1 MGVILLGDKTAAARW
16 LAYAKSR
23 AAALAK
29 QGNNLS
35 QTFSPAEGVTIRVQ
49 TLQGTPRVWIEAG
62 GMDYV
67 MATDRPVEGGVART
81 AILGGTIRSGAARP
95 VGFTEFGT
103 SNGLLLRPLGDD
115 VFLASPT
122 AQGFAGNAAII
133 YAKRSTATGTGFNP
147 WQDPAYD
154 VFATTKVFHS
164 GVTEDGFARLHVM
177 YEYYRPAPYAYDPN
191 YTIPH
196 PAIATSFDGGASFST
211 TIFAINVHPPVP
223 GLPADAYEDIYMR
236 SAVFCGN
243 NKIAL
248 VGIAQWGATNS
259 ICSLTSSNGGAS
271 WAFNLAPQTEGV
283 FTSQLTCA
291 HIGGDKILGVTTNP
305 GSGIGARKTYLS
317 TDAGVSF
324 TLVED
329 SVDIININLSE
340 LVCLAPDSALYIRN
354 DIVFRTVDAGTTW
367 EVIDGLLDGQLVRTN
382 DGFLGTAP
390 VVIAVPTIPD
400 PIPAGKS
407 PADYAVLA
415 TRCALPESP
424 LTTRIAIS
432 KDGGRTWKAGGIIPG
447 DGFSIGNNIG
457 VINKKL
463 PPFPIFPD
471 LHKNGLDIP

>member
-16 LAYAKSR
+16 LSYAKSR
-23 AAALAK
+23 AAALAR
-29 QGNNLS
+29 QGKNLS
-35 QTFSPAEGVTIRVQ
+35 QTFSPVEGVTIRVQ

-81 AILGGTIRSGAARP
+81 TILGGTIRSGAARP

-177 YEYYRPAPYAYDPN
+177 YAYYRSAPYTGAPN
-191 YTIPH
+191 NTIEH

-211 TIFAINVHPPVP
+211 TVFTINVTPPGAVP
-223 GLPADAYEDIYMR
+223 SGALEDIYIR

-354 DIVFRTVDAGTTW
+354 DIVFRTVDAGATW
-367 EVIDGLLDGQLVRTN
+367 EAIAGAVNGQPVIGN

-390 VVIAVPTIPD
+390 VVIAVPSVPD
-400 PIPAGKS
+400 PLPAGKY
-407 PADYAVLA
+407 PADYTTLA
-415 TRCALPESP
+415 TRCALPDSP
-424 LTTRIAIS
+424 QTTRIGIS
-432 KDGGRTWKAGGIIPG
+432 RDGGRTWKSGGIIPG